1 MSLKCNIQN
10 SQYHFME
17 VNPIRTKYAISVVFV
32 ITILFVTVFVVNDS
46 FATSMSL
53 SKTGH
58 QDQAVLIQSAQ
69 NEKPRAIQDN
79 EDLEAK
85 GASDDNMFEAEADNE
100 SKAIDFKS
108 ADADH
113 ITSDHAKFI
122 AVGFISANTSD
133 VKSISLEG
141 ESGNPIYSVDITKN
155 GQNYEMSIDAIN
167 GNVLFVSQ
175 DSADVSVSNTSEIGD
190 GDSEMNDD

>member
-1 MSLKCNIQN
+1 
-10 SQYHFME
+10 ME
-17 VNPIRTKYAISVVFV
+17 VNPIRTKYAISVAFA
-32 ITILFVTVFVVNDS
+32 ITILFVTVFAVNDS

-53 SKTGH
+53 SKIDH
-58 QDQAVLIQSAQ
+58 QDQTVSIQSTQ

-113 ITSDHAKFI
+113 ITSDHAKSI
-122 AVGFISANTSD
+122 AVGFISADTSD

-155 GQNYEMSIDAIN
+155 GQNYEVNIDAIN
-167 GNVLFVSQ
+167 GNVLIVSQ
-175 DSADVSVSNTSEIGD
+175 DSTDESVNDISEIDDGD
-190 GDSEMNDD
+190 GEISDD